1 MSGWLAW
8 LQTVYTFL
16 ALMPFVSFFAAWG
29 IVYKVTKDKKKATS
43 AAIDVT
49 TLFLIGSVSV
59 LTKRLLDSEFG
70 LWFVVLM
77 FLIAGGLIGNMQ
89 NRLKGKV
96 DLVKILKAMLRLGFV
111 VLSACYLLLLCIG
124 LGKYIITS

>member
-16 ALMPFVSFFAAWG
+16 ALVPFVSFFAAWG
-29 IVYKVTKDKKKATS
+29 IVYGMTKDKKKATS

-96 DLVKILKAMLRLGFV
+96 DPVKVLKAMLRLGFV

>member
-1 MSGWLAW
+1 VSGWLAW

-16 ALMPFVSFFAAWG
+16 ALVPFVSFFAAWG
-29 IVYKVTKDKKKATS
+29 IVYGMTKDKKKATS

-96 DLVKILKAMLRLGFV
+96 DPVKVLKAMLRLGFV